1 VRRRFPTTKHL
12 VSFAGLAPR
21 VKRSAGHT
29 KSGQGITKRGNPFLR
44 AWAYLGA
51 SCARTYENDLAAY
64 YHRLRDRG
72 KHYNVAVCATAARL
86 LERCYWTLA
95 QGGVVEIES
104 QEHEVSA
111 G

>member
-1 VRRRFPTTKHL
+1 
-12 VSFAGLAPR
+12 
-21 VKRSAGHT
+21 VKSSAGHT
-29 KSGQGITKRGNPFLR
+29 KSGQGITKRGDPFLR

-51 SCARTYENDLAAY
+51 MGARQYDNDLAAY

-72 KHYNVAVCATAARL
+72 KHYNVAICATAARL

-95 QGGVVEIES
+95 QGGAVEIGN